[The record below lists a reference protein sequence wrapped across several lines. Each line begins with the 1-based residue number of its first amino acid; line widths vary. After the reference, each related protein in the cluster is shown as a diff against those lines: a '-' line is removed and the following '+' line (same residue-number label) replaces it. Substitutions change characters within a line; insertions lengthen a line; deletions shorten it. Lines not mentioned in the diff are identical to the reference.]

1 MKRFIISVILLFLLT
16 VTTLAVGLY
25 LLE

>member
-1 MKRFIISVILLFLLT
+1 MKRFIISVILLFCLT

-25 LLE
+25 ILE